1 MLNLLL
7 VQWRPQKGNYPANIQ
22 RIQALFGQIAAL
34 DPQPDVVI
42 FPETSLTGYFLEGGV
57 RELAQ
62 TAGTVFADL
71 QAAYLAARG
80 ADAPPLDIVIG
91 FYEIYR
97 DRYFNSAL
105 YATLGAEPRTQNLEP
120 NGEQGNKETKEQKST
135 TVPPRLPQWERG
147 LGGEGLTPGIRHV
160 HRKVFLPSYGVFD
173 EARFVESGHHITAF
187 ETRWGRAAILICE
200 DAWHSLTG
208 TIAALDGAQILY
220 IVSASP
226 ARGANGP
233 TPSNVEHWEMLLR
246 NIASEHGMYVAIAQL
261 TGFEGGKGFA
271 GSSFVVG
278 PRGETHA
285 RGPLWNEAL
294 VQAQVDLRDLHLVR
308 ADLPLLADTETL
320 LPHLIH
326 ELQTA
331 GVNGRERAS
340 WEEAQRPAPAIA
352 PAAERSA
359 AHERT
364 GALPQPVEGDG
375 TTTHPDEARASESA
389 RKQQKAQIF
398 APIPVIAAPAFDPS
412 SDEPLKLDAAATS
425 EWLIRFLQDEVT
437 LRRGFKKVVFGLS
450 GGVDSALAAYLC
462 ARAFGPE
469 NVVGIRMPYRTSS
482 RESLDHAQLVVDDL
496 GIQSETIEI
505 SDAVDG
511 YLRYAEDADG
521 RRRGNVMA
529 RMRMI
534 ILFDQSA
541 RYNCIPIG
549 TGNKTERLFGYFTW
563 HADDSPPVNPLGDLF
578 KSQVWQI
585 AQYLGV
591 PDVIVSKPASADLI
605 VGQTDESDFGISYRE
620 ADRIL
625 YWLLQGYTT
634 ERLVELGFKPESV
647 RIVTQRVGSTHW
659 KRHLPSVAMLSS
671 TAIGEYY
678 LRPLD
683 Y

>member
-7 VQWRPQKGNYPANIQ
+7 VQWRPQKGNYQANIQ

-71 QAAYLAARG
+71 QTAYLAARG

-105 YATLGAEPRTQNLEP
+105 YATLG
-120 NGEQGNKETKEQKST
+120 GEQRNKGTKEQSST
-135 TVPPRLPQWERG
+135 ANSPSPVATGEGVAGYP
-147 LGGEGLTPGIRHV
+147 LGGAGDEGLTPGIRHV

-331 GVNGRERAS
+331 GVSGRERAS
-340 WEEAQRPAPAIA
+340 WEEAQRPAPAIT

-359 AHERT
+359 AHERA

-375 TTTHPDEARASESA
+375 TTTHPDEARASDSA

-398 APIPVIAAPAFDPS
+398 APIPVIAAPAFDPT

-511 YLRYAEDADG
+511 YLRHAEDADG

-591 PDVIVSKPASADLI
+591 PDVIVSKPASAD
-605 VGQTDESDFGISYRE
+605 
-620 ADRIL
+620 
-625 YWLLQGYTT
+625 
-634 ERLVELGFKPESV
+634 
-647 RIVTQRVGSTHW
+647 
-659 KRHLPSVAMLSS
+659 
-671 TAIGEYY
+671 
-678 LRPLD
+678 
-683 Y
+683 